1 MIITQDNRKVV
12 SSHNFDSVKCTIDAE
27 DMRYVASLLRNNYSN
42 TQLAVVREVS
52 ANALDA
58 NAEANASRPI
68 EVKVPTTMN
77 PTFAVRDFGGGLSEE
92 DVFGLYSK
100 YGKST
105 KRESNNYIGAFGIG
119 KFAPLSYGDNFTC
132 VSYHNGKK
140 ATYNIFVNEDDDTK
154 ISRIGD
160 HVPTNEPTGLSIEVA
175 VADNDVSS
183 FKEIVKEFFTFFSD
197 DEMPKFIGAEE
208 NFITKPKNLLASKTD
223 DWFFVETEN
232 NYYRSNAQVI
242 MGRVAYKID
251 PNSIQV
257 ENYISDQSYQ
267 QIAKQLLSENSFY
280 LRVPLGSVKLHH
292 SRESLEYNKSTQK
305 ELCRLLYIACKD
317 IQVIA
322 KEKLQDSTCLWNAK
336 MNYAQVVNA
345 LPYQMKRVF
354 ENSFEWEGIKISSPN
369 FNRDYKYHD
378 DLIITRSEKESD
390 NSSRNG
396 FKLKSQKTSNIYCT
410 ENTLILI
417 QDLESPHGNNLRV
430 RTLMNE
436 DDSLKEVYTIRAKNK
451 DAEDY
456 LWEIQGLNF
465 YKVSKKLIKFTSNV
479 EKEKIVRNKVS
490 GNKSRASI
498 PLFKMIT
505 EKNYGYRNA
514 DYWQNVSDPI
524 NSLELDNVE
533 GSIDGKLVY
542 VPIKNYKIDH
552 ENGFD
557 LDKVYGMYQGVRSS
571 DKDNTERKNLV
582 LFGVRASDVKKLDD
596 DIWVSFF
603 DIYLDICKKIVEENF
618 VVADTAHKKWE
629 LQSADTELSNHHYD
643 LAHLF
648 ENQTLEL
655 RLPSSHL
662 INLVQN
668 DFKLLDFEFENGTRK
683 IVNALNYIRVSDKEW
698 IEEKFD
704 AYNSEI
710 VNNRCKDMKAKYPLL
725 VVIGKSINGR
735 WTDLDADNE
744 SVDNKMIRDYI
755 SLCDGVGD

>member
-12 SSHNFDSVKCTIDAE
+12 SSHNFDSVNCTIDAE

-68 EVKVPTTMN
+68 EIKVPTSMN

-132 VSYHNGKK
+132 VSCHNGKK

-160 HVPTNEPTGLSIEVA
+160 PVPTNEPTGLSIEVA
-175 VADNDVSS
+175 VADNDINS
-183 FKEIVKEFFTFFSD
+183 FTQIVQEFFTFFSD
-197 DEMPKFIGAEE
+197 DEMPKFIGVEE
-208 NFITKPKNLLASKTD
+208 DFITKPKNLLASKTD
-223 DWFFVETEN
+223 NWFFVNVEN

-242 MGRVAYKID
+242 MGRVAYKLD
-251 PNSIQV
+251 PHSVQV
-257 ENYISDQSYQ
+257 ENYISDENYQ
-267 QIAKQLLSENSFY
+267 QIAKQLLTENSFY

-305 ELCRLLYIACKD
+305 ELCRLLYLACKD

-354 ENSFEWEGIKISSPN
+354 ENSFEWEGIKISSPS
-369 FNRDYKYHD
+369 FGRDYKYHD
-378 DLIITRSEKESD
+378 DLIITRTEKEEDS
-390 NSSRNG
+390 SSRNG
-396 FKLKSQKTSNIYCT
+396 FKLKSCKTNSIYCT
-410 ENTLILI
+410 ENTLVLI
-417 QDLESPHGNNLRV
+417 QDLESAHGNNLRV

-436 DDSLKEVYTIRAKNK
+436 DDSLKEVYTIRPKNK

-498 PLFKMIT
+498 ALFKMT
-505 EKNYGYRNA
+505 TDKGYSYRNA
-514 DYWQNVSDPI
+514 DYWQNVDNPI

-542 VPIKNYKIDH
+542 VPIKNYKIDN
-552 ENGFD
+552 EGFD
-557 LDKVYGMYQGVRSS
+557 LDKVYGMYKGVRNS

-582 LFGVRASDVKKLDD
+582 LFGVRTSDVKKLDD

-603 DIYLDICKKIVEENF
+603 DLYLDICKQIVEENRA
-618 VVADTAHKKWE
+618 VSDTAHKKFS
-629 LQSADTELSNHHYD
+629 LQDANTDLSNHHYD
-643 LAHLF
+643 LGHLF
-648 ENQTLEL
+648 ENGTLDI
-655 RLPSSHL
+655 RLSDDH
-662 INLVQN
+662 IFNLVKN
-668 DFKLLDFEFENGTRK
+668 DFKLLDFSFESGTQK
-683 IVNALNYIRVSDKEW
+683 IVNALNYVRTTDKEW
-698 IEEKFD
+698 IEENFD
-704 AYNSEI
+704 TYNSEV
-710 VNNRCKDMKAKYPLL
+710 VNNRVKDLKSKYPLL
-725 VVIGKSINGR
+725 VVIGKSINGH
-735 WTDLDADNE
+735 WTQLDSKDEA
-744 SVDNKMIRDYI
+744 VTNKMIRDYI
-755 SLCDGVGD
+755 SLCDGVGN